1 MYKFFEKN
9 EAVFFF
15 FESKKNEMLHPE
27 GRGGFYPV
35 SVPFFLFILPQ
46 IGVLSKNEYFC

>member
-15 FESKKNEMLHPE
+15 FFESKKT
-27 GRGGFYPV
+27 RC
-35 SVPFFLFILPQ
+35 FIRK
-46 IGVLSKNEYFC
+46 GEADFTRYLSRFSFSFCLK